1 MITDQTLFLI
11 NMKSMSSHIICY
23 LTRKLSTHARC
34 KNDEK
39 IHEHTVNK
47 YSDRFEKKLS
57 ALYDSFS
64 LLIC

>member
-57 ALYDSFS
+57 A
-64 LLIC
+64 